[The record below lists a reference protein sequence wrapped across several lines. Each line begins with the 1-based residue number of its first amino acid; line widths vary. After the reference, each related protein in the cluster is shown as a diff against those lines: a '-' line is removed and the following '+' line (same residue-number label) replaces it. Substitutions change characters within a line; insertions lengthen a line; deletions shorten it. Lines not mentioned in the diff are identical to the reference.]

1 MVDSEGPFQRCM
13 EEAQQASTEGRR
25 DDALSWLDQ
34 ALRLRPGDA
43 EARNGRGELLWENSC
58 CDDALHE
65 FVAAIE
71 ASPDYYPAHL
81 NRIELLIEE
90 FGEYERCLELSD
102 ELLARG
108 LESEDEAE
116 VFYLKAKGLFY
127 LDDLEGA
134 LFLVRRAI
142 QVTGEAGVYR
152 GFEGQILFEL
162 GHLEGARTA
171 LHRAYQL
178 DRDSAHTLYHLALLE
193 EHEGRYERAEEF
205 FVGAE
210 RLQPDLYPRPFRVS
224 EEDFHKAAEE
234 AVFSLPEPFRR
245 YIGSCPIVIEDL
257 PDPSV
262 YQTHGE
268 SPALLGLFLGTPSTE
283 PGHSPTLGT
292 APKFAM
298 ECILLFKRNLE
309 KVART
314 REELIEQ
321 VQITVKHE
329 IGHYLGL
336 DEEAVERLG
345 LA

>member
-1 MVDSEGPFQRCM
+1 MNDKDRYWDCLDRAM
-13 EEAQQASTEGRR
+13 EASHGGRTE
-25 DDALSWLDQ
+25 DALAWLDE
-34 ALRLRPGDA
+34 ALRAQPNGA
-43 EARNGRGELLWENSC
+43 EAHNGRGEILWDEGRI
-58 CDDALHE
+58 D
-65 FVAAIE
+65 E
-71 ASPDYYPAHL
+71 AGYQFELATQADPKFMTAHL

-90 FGEYERCLELSD
+90 FGEYERCLDLSD

-108 LESEDEAE
+108 LEPEEEAE
-116 VFYLKAKGLFY
+116 VFYLKAKALFY
-127 LDDLEGA
+127 LYDLEGA

-162 GHLEGARTA
+162 GHLEAARTA

-193 EHEGRYERAEEF
+193 EHEGRYDRAEEF

-234 AVFSLPEPFRR
+234 AVVSLPESFRR
-245 YIGSCPIVIEDL
+245 YIGNCPIVIEDL

-268 SPALLGLFLGTPSTE
+268 SPALLGLFLGTPTTE

-292 APKFAM
+292 APKLAM

-314 REELIEQ
+314 RDELVEQ